1 MVPEDDF
8 QRLIQL
14 VRQGDE
20 KAAEE
25 VVRAY
30 EPHIRRVVRIRMED
44 PALRKVV
51 DSMDICQ
58 SVLASFFLRAATG
71 QYEINTPTQLIKLLA
86 VMTRNKLQDW
96 QRKQRAARRDRRREI
111 PLDAMHDIVM
121 AGESSPSKVAA
132 AKELYKCTETSHC

>member
-25 VVRAY
+25 IVRAY

-96 QRKQRAARRDRRREI
+96 QRKQRAARRDRRRDRL
-111 PLDAMHDIVM
+111 PNLLVPHRVLRL
-121 AGESSPSKVAA
+121 S
-132 AKELYKCTETSHC
+132 